1 MISRDSFKQCTL
13 IIRLFPPS
21 IGHCLRWAEEGHFQR
36 KKKRGDAAHS
46 IGGLDEGV
54 VDGDDLDVGVLNSVA
69 EDDTSNSTEAVDADL
84 DGSHCS

>member
-1 MISRDSFKQCTL
+1 MFVSFQPQLGIACV
-13 IIRLFPPS
+13 
-21 IGHCLRWAEEGHFQR
+21 GLRRGIFREE
-36 KKKRGDAAHS
+36 KKRGDAAHS

-84 DGSHCS
+84 DWSHCS